1 MVPSEQSEG
10 LAPAWPSSASSATDW
25 LPAWRRTMISNT
37 VRKGATAFAPNVVGS
52 GDCPNALHADLA
64 HHLSGRLRL
73 RSALL
78 KGNARASEETQRH
91 LAEIR
96 GVTSARAN
104 PTTGSVLLEYDPDVI
119 SPAKS
124 ATCWPRTGTSSRR
137 LALRSKPEIGGR
149 TNWRAPSRIGRSTR
163 SRSGSHWP

>member
-1 MVPSEQSEG
+1 
-10 LAPAWPSSASSATDW
+10 
-25 LPAWRRTMISNT
+25 
-37 VRKGATAFAPNVVGS
+37 
-52 GDCPNALHADLA
+52 LHVDLA

-104 PTTGSVLLEYDPDVI
+104 PTTGSVVLEYDPDVI
-119 SPAKS
+119 SPSKVSDVLAAHGYILQATGAEAEAGDRWADKLAS
-124 ATCWPRTGTSSRR
+124 AIQDWAINALAER
-137 LALRSKPEIGGR
+137 LALAMIS
-149 TNWRAPSRIGRSTR
+149 ALA
-163 SRSGSHWP
+163 